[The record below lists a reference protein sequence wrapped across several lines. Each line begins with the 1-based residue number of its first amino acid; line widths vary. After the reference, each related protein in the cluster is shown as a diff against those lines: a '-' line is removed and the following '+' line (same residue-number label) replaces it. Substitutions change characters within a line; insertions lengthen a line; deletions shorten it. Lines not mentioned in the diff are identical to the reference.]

1 VLSQSKGHN
10 VVLIINRRGAGKKY
24 CSAAKNAK
32 MRKINN
38 YIKLFFAP
46 FAYFAAKEVFKVFSV
61 PLR

>member
-1 VLSQSKGHN
+1 LSQCVH
-10 VVLIINRRGAGKKY
+10 RRGTEKTLKT
-24 CSAAKNAK
+24 SFAAKYAK

-38 YIKLFFAP
+38 YIKLFSAL

>member
-24 CSAAKNAK
+24 CSAAK